1 MFENI
6 KYRLQDL
13 WFSFLNNP
21 YVEKVQA
28 WYQTMPSRDR
38 RMFKAGV
45 VFFAVL
51 LSFYIV
57 SSFVT
62 DISKKQE
69 NIEETITVLQK
80 LDNLN
85 DYMQANALELQKKK
99 TDTLGSKYV
108 SLIDLIDKQQAAVFI
123 KPEARTDIKE
133 TAKKEV
139 EGGKFYENSAE
150 VKYDKI
156 SIRQLTKLL
165 AGIEKNENFARI
177 ESLKIT
183 RRTDDIRY
191 INASFNVVAR
201 SPK

>member
-1 MFENI
+1 
-6 KYRLQDL
+6 
-13 WFSFLNNP
+13 
-21 YVEKVQA
+21 
-28 WYQTMPSRDR
+28 
-38 RMFKAGV
+38 MFKAGAI
-45 VFFAVL
+45 FLAVL

-57 SSFVT
+57 SSFLTGV
-62 DISKKQE
+62 SKKQE
-69 NIEETITVLQK
+69 DIEETITVLQK

-85 DYMQANALELQKKK
+85 DYMQANSMELQKKK

-108 SLIDLIDKQQAAVFI
+108 SLIDLIDRQQAAAFI
-123 KPEARTDIKE
+123 KPEARADIKE

-139 EGGKFYENSAE
+139 EGGKYYENSAE

-156 SIRQLTKLL
+156 SIRQLAKLL

-191 INASFNVVAR
+191 INAVFNVVAR

>member
-6 KYRLQDL
+6 KYKLQDL
-13 WFSFLNNP
+13 WFTFLNNP

-28 WYQTMPSRDR
+28 WYQALPSRDR
-38 RMFKAGV
+38 RMFKAAA

-51 LSFYIV
+51 LSLYII
-57 SSFVT
+57 SSFLT
-62 DISKKQE
+62 GISKKQD

-80 LDNLN
+80 LDDLN
-85 DYMQANALELQKKK
+85 DYMQANSLELQKKK

-108 SLIDLIDKQQAAVFI
+108 SLIDLIDKQQASAFI
-123 KPEARTDIKE
+123 KPEARMDIKE
-133 TAKKEV
+133 SAKKEV
-139 EGGKFYENSAE
+139 EGGKYYENSAE

-156 SIRQLTKLL
+156 SIRQLAKLL

-191 INASFNVVAR
+191 INVVFNVVAR

>member
-13 WFSFLNNP
+13 WLTFLNNP
-21 YVEKVQA
+21 YVEKVQS
-28 WYQTMPSRDR
+28 WYQSMPSRDR
-38 RMFKAGV
+38 RMFKVGV
-45 VFFAVL
+45 VFVAL
-51 LSFYIV
+51 LISFFVI
-57 SSFVT
+57 SSFLT
-62 DISKKQE
+62 GISEKQQ
-69 NIEETITVLQK
+69 NLEETITVLQK
-80 LDNLN
+80 LDDLN
-85 DYMQANALELQKKK
+85 DYMQTNAAELQKKK
-99 TDTLGSKYV
+99 TDTIGSKYV
-108 SLIDLIDKQQAAVFI
+108 SLIDLIDKQQASAFI

-139 EGGKFYENSAE
+139 EGGKFYENSSE
-150 VKYDKI
+150 VKYEKI
-156 SIRQLTKLL
+156 SIRQLAKLL

>member
-1 MFENI
+1 MFDSI

-13 WFSFLNNP
+13 WFTFLNNP
-21 YVEKVQA
+21 YVEKAQA
-28 WYQTMPSRDR
+28 WYQTLPSRDR
-38 RMFKAGV
+38 RMFKAGAI
-45 VFFAVL
+45 FLAVL

-57 SSFVT
+57 SSFLTGV
-62 DISKKQE
+62 SKKQE
-69 NIEETITVLQK
+69 DIEETITVLQK

-85 DYMQANALELQKKK
+85 DYMQANSMELQKKK

-108 SLIDLIDKQQAAVFI
+108 SLIDLIDRQQAAAFI
-123 KPEARTDIKE
+123 KPEARADIKE

-139 EGGKFYENSAE
+139 EGGKYYENSAE

-156 SIRQLTKLL
+156 SIRQLAKLL

-191 INASFNVVAR
+191 INAVFNVVAR

>member
-1 MFENI
+1 MFESI

-13 WFSFLNNP
+13 WFVFLNNP

-38 RMFKAGV
+38 RMLKAGII
-45 VFFAVL
+45 FFAVL
-51 LSFYIV
+51 ISFYIIN
-57 SSFVT
+57 SFLSG
-62 DISKKQE
+62 ISKKQE
-69 NIEETITVLQK
+69 NVEATITVLQK
-80 LDNLN
+80 LDDLN
-85 DYMQANALELQKKK
+85 DYMQANAMELQKKR
-99 TDTLGSKYV
+99 TETLGSKYV
-108 SLIDLIDKQQAAVFI
+108 SLIDLIDKQQAAALI
-123 KPEARTDIKE
+123 DPETRVDIKE

-139 EGGKFYENSAE
+139 EGGKYYENSSE
-150 VKYDKI
+150 VKYEKI

-191 INASFNVVAR
+191 INAMFNVVAR